1 VLVSRIDRLLA
12 RTDPFDLA
20 QAVERY
26 VSSLSGTQVRTLLRA
41 TGPRLGSYY
50 RDELARLAGARDF
63 STALEQSSDAHLHT
77 ALVQF
82 LKSNLRAIPFFG
94 TAFGLAVLKH
104 APVDRAVAIGEEHPN
119 RGLRIA
125 IIAGA
130 ALALVAAGAAGERVA
145 VGARAAQTPP
155 PLILAEP
162 VAAPTA
168 PPLHDERTPMKH
180 AVARVEVKPSATPPE
195 TAAPSAPPSAAPAPT
210 PSTGPAPTPSPE
222 RRLAVGPPP
231 SGQGQAVVTVAPE
244 TPSPEPSDIDVE
256 DMPES
261 YSDATPL
268 PQQSPATAQ
277 PQLHAIRVPTPKPSP
292 KHHSWLHRTLMHL
305 DPFKPNP

>member
-1 VLVSRIDRLLA
+1 MLVSRIDRLLA

-26 VSSLSGTQVRTLLRA
+26 VSTLSGAQVRALLRA
-41 TGPRLGSYY
+41 TGPKLGSYY
-50 RDELARLAGARDF
+50 RDELGRLAGARDF
-63 STALEQSSDAHLHT
+63 STALEQSSDADLH
-77 ALVQF
+77 AAVVQF
-82 LKSNLRAIPFFG
+82 LKSNLRAIPIFG
-94 TAFGLAVLKH
+94 TAFGLAVLQH
-104 APVDRAVAIGEEHPN
+104 APVDRAVAIGEERPN
-119 RGLRIA
+119 RGMRVA
-125 IIAGA
+125 VIAGA
-130 ALALVAAGAAGERVA
+130 ALALVAAGAAGERVV

-155 PLILAEP
+155 PIILAEP

-168 PPLHDERTPMKH
+168 PPLHLARTPMKQ
-180 AVARVEVKPSATPPE
+180 AVARADSPTPMPSPPE
-195 TAAPSAPPSAAPAPT
+195 TAAPSAPPSAAPAT
-210 PSTGPAPTPSPE
+210 
-222 RRLAVGPPP
+222 PPP
-231 SGQGQAVVTVAPE
+231 STPLPDRRIAVGQPPSGKGQAVVTAAPP

-292 KHHSWLHRTLMHL
+292 QHHGWLHRTIMHL